1 MRLDSRASL
10 ACPEYLHKIYA
21 PDRFDLSNLAAETPM
36 AKAMSEQGFI
46 HEARVVSNLVG
57 SIRDHVVI
65 DQDLPTELRE
75 TETVDALR
83 NKSVQ
88 LIINPVLGETA
99 EKLICTELGNVW
111 SPDQTRNSRPD
122 LLIRISSEPGAFGT
136 WAAVDIKSHGAFDKD
151 NKSNQVFLAPVLDG
165 SFAPGDATIG
175 RLKEDDALQ
184 LAHYQRHLESI
195 GIANPDSWAGI
206 IGRDLNLIAWAK
218 LDETK
223 FGRGKSALS
232 ALAKYDLQFNE
243 ALRIAET
250 AQLRNHKL
258 EIPAPAMPMLDGDA
272 KKCPTCSFLPI
283 CLDEMVAY
291 KGTGNVTLLAT
302 VSPIKARDDLPIG
315 ISIGE
320 LAELDQPLNSFGE
333 EAKQRARV
341 YRSGV
346 TEIKNGVVD
355 FKIPTFDIEIDI
367 DLENSQGALQEIGFD
382 ESVEPDRL
390 YLYGYIS
397 HDRTASAEWKD
408 SPAGTFEDYSG
419 TREGEHS
426 VYLRMWNYLHEQISL
441 AEASEKT
448 IGIFHYSSHELTW
461 WRKWVTNFSDLAGTP
476 TLTEMDDF
484 IDRYMHDLYPVAQ
497 QMIFP
502 PNSKSPICNYSIKT
516 LAPLAGFTWHSE
528 DAGGANSLLK
538 YKEAVSGNE
547 PMASDAQAWL
557 RKYNID
563 DVKATMALRNW
574 LRDLRFEGI

>member
-10 ACPEYLHKIYA
+10 ACPEFLHKIYA
-21 PDRFDLSNLAAETPM
+21 PNRFDLSNLAAETPM

-46 HEARVVSNLVG
+46 HEARAVSKLVG
-57 SIRDHVVI
+57 SIRNHVVV
-65 DQDLPTELRE
+65 DQDLPTEVRE

-99 EKLICTELGNVW
+99 EKLICTEIGNAW

-165 SFAPGDATIG
+165 SFTPWDATIG

-195 GIANPDSWAGI
+195 GIANLDSWAGI
-206 IGRDLNLIAWAK
+206 IGRDLNVIAWAK
-218 LDETK
+218 LGETK

-250 AQLRNHKL
+250 AQLRNHN
-258 EIPAPAMPMLDGDA
+258 PDVVAPVIPMLESDP

-283 CLDEMVAY
+283 CLNEMVAY

-302 VSPIKARDDLPIG
+302 VTPSKARDDLPSG

-320 LAELDQPLNSFGE
+320 LADLDEQLNAFGE

-341 YRSGV
+341 YLSGV
-346 TEIKNGVVD
+346 PEVKRGVSGFTV
-355 FKIPTFDIEIDI
+355 PTFDIEIDI

-390 YLYGYIS
+390 YLYGYVN
-397 HDRTASAEWKD
+397 HDRTVSLDWRS
-408 SPAGTFEDYSG
+408 SPANTFEDYSG

-426 VYLRMWNYLHEQISL
+426 VYLRMWNYLQEQINQ
-441 AEASEKT
+441 AQDAGKT

-461 WRKWVTNFSDLAGTP
+461 WRKWVNEFSDLPGTP
-476 TLTEMDDF
+476 NTNEMEDF
-484 IDRYMHDLYPVAQ
+484 IDRYMNDLYPVAQ
-497 QMIFP
+497 QIVFP

-516 LAPLAGFTWHSE
+516 LAPLAGFNWHAD

-538 YKEAVSGNE
+538 YKEATG
-547 PMASDAQAWL
+547 SDELKAVEAQNWL
-557 RKYNID
+557 RNYNID

-574 LRDLRFEGI
+574 LRDLNF